1 MIPSMNLKDKTAII
15 SGSTGAL
22 GTAVT
27 QTFLDVGAEVVALYS
42 RESSLETLKSE
53 VTQGFVAIKTDVL
66 NEASVQQM
74 VKEVLENHERIDILI
89 NLVGGFLGGVSIV
102 ETSEE
107 QWVKMMNL
115 NLKSVFL
122 CCRNVLP
129 VMMKQKYGRII
140 TIGSK
145 GGLKAIS
152 KMSAYSASKAGLINF
167 TEALAEEGREQ
178 NITANVVIP
187 SIIDTS
193 DNRKAMPDANF
204 DNWMKPEMIAET
216 ILFLCSDAANEISG
230 AVIPVYG
237 KS

>member
-1 MIPSMNLKDKTAII
+1 MNLKDKVAIL

-27 QTFLDVGAEVVALYS
+27 QSFLDAGARVVALYS
-42 RESSLETLKSE
+42 RESSLESLKAK
-53 VTQGFVAIKTDVL
+53 VTQNSERLSAIRTDVL
-66 NEASVQQM
+66 NEASVQGM
-74 VKEVLENHERIDILI
+74 VKEVLENHRTIDILV

-107 QWVKMMNL
+107 QWDKMMGL

-129 VMMKQKYGRII
+129 AMMKQKSGRII
-140 TIGSK
+140 TMGSRS
-145 GGLKAIS
+145 GVNAVSG
-152 KMSAYSASKAGLINF
+152 MSAYSASKAGLINF
-167 TEALAEEGREQ
+167 TEALAAEGRAR

-187 SIIDTS
+187 SIMDTS

-204 DNWMKPEMIAET
+204 ANWVKVEMIAET
-216 ILFLCSDAANEISG
+216 ILFLCSETAGDING

>member
-1 MIPSMNLKDKTAII
+1 MNLKDKVAVI

-27 QTFLDVGAEVVALYS
+27 QTLFAAGAKVVALYS
-42 RESSLETLKSE
+42 RESSLETLKSK
-53 VTQGFVAIKTDVL
+53 VTQELVAIKTDVL
-66 NEASVQQM
+66 NEASVQKM
-74 VKEVLENHERIDILI
+74 VKEVLENHGRIDILV

-107 QWVKMMNL
+107 QWDKMMNL
-115 NLKSVFL
+115 NLKSVFFN
-122 CCRNVLP
+122 CRNILP
-129 VMMKQKYGRII
+129 VMIKQKSGRII
-140 TIGSK
+140 TIGAK
-145 GGLKAIS
+145 GGVQAVS
-152 KMSAYSASKAGLINF
+152 GMSAYSASKAGLINF

-193 DNRKAMPDANF
+193 DNRNAMPAAIF
-204 DNWMKPEMIAET
+204 DNWVKPEMIAET
-216 ILFLCSDAANEISG
+216 ILFLCSEAAGDING

>member
-1 MIPSMNLKDKTAII
+1 MNLENKVAII

-27 QTFLDVGAEVVALYS
+27 QTFLAAGAKVVALYS
-42 RESSLETLKSE
+42 RESSLETLKSKI
-53 VTQGFVAIKTDVL
+53 TQELVAIKTDVL
-66 NEASVQQM
+66 NEASVQEM
-74 VKEVLENHERIDILI
+74 VKEVLENHGSIDILI
-89 NLVGGFLGGVSIV
+89 NLVGGFLGGVSII

-107 QWVKMMNL
+107 QWDEMMDL

-122 CCRNVLP
+122 CCRSVLP
-129 VMMKQKYGRII
+129 AMMKQKLGRII
-140 TIGSK
+140 TIGGR
-145 GGLKAIS
+145 GGVNAAS
-152 KMSAYSASKAGLINF
+152 GMSAYSASKAGLINF

-178 NITANVVIP
+178 NITTNVVIP

-193 DNRKAMPDANF
+193 DNRKAMPAAIF
-204 DNWMKPEMIAET
+204 DNWVKPEMIAET
-216 ILFLCSDAANEISG
+216 ILFLCSEAGGDING

>member
-1 MIPSMNLKDKTAII
+1 MNLKDKVAIL

-27 QTFLDVGAEVVALYS
+27 QSFLDAGARVVALYS
-42 RESSLETLKSE
+42 RESSLESLKTK
-53 VTQGFVAIKTDVL
+53 VTQNSERLSAIRTDVL
-66 NEASVQQM
+66 NEASVQGM
-74 VKEVLENHERIDILI
+74 VKEVLENHRTIDILV

-107 QWVKMMNL
+107 QWDKMMGL

-129 VMMKQKYGRII
+129 AMMKQKSGRII
-140 TIGSK
+140 TMGSRS
-145 GGLKAIS
+145 GVNAVSG
-152 KMSAYSASKAGLINF
+152 MSAYSASKAGLINF
-167 TEALAEEGREQ
+167 TEALAAEGRAR

-187 SIIDTS
+187 SIMDTS

-204 DNWMKPEMIAET
+204 ANWVKVEMIAET
-216 ILFLCSDAANEISG
+216 ILFLCSETAGDING

>member
-1 MIPSMNLKDKTAII
+1 MNLKDKVAVI

-27 QTFLDVGAEVVALYS
+27 QTLFAAGAKVVALYS
-42 RESSLETLKSE
+42 RESSLETLKSK
-53 VTQGFVAIKTDVL
+53 VTQELVAIKTDVL
-66 NEASVQQM
+66 NEASVQKM
-74 VKEVLENHERIDILI
+74 VKEVLENYGRIDILV

-107 QWVKMMNL
+107 QWDKMMDL
-115 NLKSVFL
+115 NLKSVFFN
-122 CCRNVLP
+122 CRNILP
-129 VMMKQKYGRII
+129 VMIKQKSGRII
-140 TIGSK
+140 TIGAK
-145 GGLKAIS
+145 GGVQAVS
-152 KMSAYSASKAGLINF
+152 GMSAYSASKAGLINF

-193 DNRKAMPDANF
+193 DNRNAMPAAIF
-204 DNWMKPEMIAET
+204 DNWVKPEMIAET
-216 ILFLCSDAANEISG
+216 ILFLCSEAAGDING

>member
-1 MIPSMNLKDKTAII
+1 MNLKDKVAIL
-15 SGSTGAL
+15 SGNTGAL

-27 QTFLDVGAEVVALYS
+27 QSFLDAGARVVALYS
-42 RESSLETLKSE
+42 RESSLESLKTK
-53 VTQGFVAIKTDVL
+53 VTQNSERLSAIRTDVL
-66 NEASVQQM
+66 NEASVQGM
-74 VKEVLENHERIDILI
+74 VKEVLENHRTIDILV
-89 NLVGGFLGGVSIV
+89 NLVGGFFGGVSIV

-107 QWVKMMNL
+107 QWDKMMGL

-129 VMMKQKYGRII
+129 AMMKQKSGRII
-140 TIGSK
+140 TMGSRS
-145 GGLKAIS
+145 GVNAVSG
-152 KMSAYSASKAGLINF
+152 MSAYSASKAGLINF
-167 TEALAEEGREQ
+167 TEALAAEGRAR

-187 SIIDTS
+187 SIMDTS

-204 DNWMKPEMIAET
+204 ANWVKVEMIAET
-216 ILFLCSDAANEISG
+216 ILFLCSETAGDING

>member
-1 MIPSMNLKDKTAII
+1 MNLKDKVAVI

-27 QTFLDVGAEVVALYS
+27 QTLFAAGAKVVALYS
-42 RESSLETLKSE
+42 RESSLETLKSK
-53 VTQGFVAIKTDVL
+53 VTQELVAIKTDVL
-66 NEASVQQM
+66 NEASVQKM
-74 VKEVLENHERIDILI
+74 VKEVLENHGRIDILV

-107 QWVKMMNL
+107 QWDKMMDL
-115 NLKSVFL
+115 NLKSVFFN
-122 CCRNVLP
+122 CRNILP
-129 VMMKQKYGRII
+129 VMIKQKSGRII
-140 TIGSK
+140 TIGAK
-145 GGLKAIS
+145 GGVQAVS
-152 KMSAYSASKAGLINF
+152 GMSAYSASKAGLINF
-167 TEALAEEGREQ
+167 TEALAAEGRAR

-187 SIIDTS
+187 SIMDTS

-204 DNWMKPEMIAET
+204 ANWVKVEMIAET
-216 ILFLCSDAANEISG
+216 ILFLCSETAGDING

>member
-1 MIPSMNLKDKTAII
+1 MNLKDKVAII

-22 GTAVT
+22 GTVVT
-27 QTFLDVGAEVVALYS
+27 QTFLAAGAKVVALYS
-42 RESSLETLKSE
+42 RESSLETLKSK
-53 VTQGFVAIKTDVL
+53 VTQELVAIKTDVL
-66 NEASVQQM
+66 NEASVQEM
-74 VKEVLENHERIDILI
+74 VKEVLENHGRIDILI

-107 QWVKMMNL
+107 QWDKMMNL
-115 NLKSVFL
+115 NLKSVFFN
-122 CCRNVLP
+122 CRNILP
-129 VMMKQKYGRII
+129 VMIKQKSGRII
-140 TIGSK
+140 TIGAK
-145 GGLKAIS
+145 GGVKAVS
-152 KMSAYSASKAGLINF
+152 GMSAYSASKAGLINF

-193 DNRKAMPDANF
+193 DNRKAMPDAKF
-204 DNWMKPEMIAET
+204 ENWVKPEMIAET